1 MSVAVLH
8 RFNCANIGRIL
19 REMLNISG
27 FAHSFKRLNRD
38 LVNIIAWKNMFDPYI
53 EGVKALMSS
62 YNTYWHYIEQPEVWL
77 DIWECVLN
85 IWECALNIWE
95 CVFTC

>member
-1 MSVAVLH
+1 
-8 RFNCANIGRIL
+8 
-19 REMLNISG
+19 
-27 FAHSFKRLNRD
+27 
-38 LVNIIAWKNMFDPYI
+38 MFDPYI